1 MRQNSSI
8 QFHVLTA
15 TWVGSGCLPRLYCQW
30 SGREFQELRGKGV
43 KVKEWWF
50 QSRCKQLMA
59 ELHPGVE
66 FEM

>member
-43 KVKEWWF
+43 KARLRNGGFKVDA
-50 QSRCKQLMA
+50 SS
-59 ELHPGVE
+59 
-66 FEM
+66 